1 MTSPNE
7 RPDVPP
13 LPPAGPE
20 PAGPGAAGPEPAD
33 VPPAQPA
40 PAGPPATGAPGV
52 PAAMGAPG
60 VPAAMGADLRATL
73 EDSAR
78 AFDQRAQSLGREA
91 EAAARRWGENP
102 AVKET
107 AELAGRLWGLV
118 LLGFGLWFFADV
130 TLKLDLPSVRWSEL
144 WPVVLIVLGGF
155 VVLRGLARRS

>member
-1 MTSPNE
+1 MTTPNE
-7 RPDVPP
+7 RPDIPP

-20 PAGPGAAGPEPAD
+20 PAV

-40 PAGPPATGAPGV
+40 PAA
-52 PAAMGAPG
+52 
-60 VPAAMGADLRATL
+60 PAAMGADLRTAL
-73 EDSAR
+73 EDGAR
-78 AFDQRAQSLGREA
+78 TLDQRAQSLGHEV
-91 EAAARRWGENP
+91 EDAARRWGENP

-107 AELAGRLWGLV
+107 ADLAGRLWGLV

-144 WPVVLIVLGGF
+144 WPVILIVIGGF